1 MAEHRTRIL
10 LAMDGSD
17 QAFEAA
23 RYASQLFAPNQIDVV
38 LFHVTTKIPESF
50 WDIEEDPELRPKEAD
65 PRAPENQQEKEI
77 QELLERA
84 RQLFLDRG
92 VPEDAVIAKIQERQV
107 GIARDIIHESERD
120 YQGVV
125 LGRWGMSLLK
135 DFLWGSIA
143 DKLLGR
149 LTHVP
154 LCVVGGTPHVGK
166 ILVGLDGSEGAMRAV
181 DYVGTM
187 VSAHLEVSLYHAVR
201 ALDEKISHKAE
212 KSMKSVF
219 EKAIQSSG
227 KCRLSSQPNHS
238 EDGDGSTQSGR
249 SYYPI
254 CSEGWIWDHCCGA
267 KRSFRGGRVLH
278 GPGKQQGHSYGSG
291 IGRLGGELA
300 CIIHESSGFVNKHP
314 Q

>member
-1 MAEHRTRIL
+1 MAARRTKIL

-23 RYASQLFAPNQIDVV
+23 RYVSQLFAPNQIEVV

-50 WDIEEDPELRPKEAD
+50 WDIEEDPELRLKEPD
-65 PRAPENQQEKEI
+65 PRASEYQQEKEI

-92 VPEDAVIAKIQERQV
+92 VPEDAVIAKIQERKV
-107 GIARDIIHESERD
+107 GIARDIISESERD
-120 YQGVV
+120 CQGVV

-166 ILVGLDGSEGAMRAV
+166 ILVGLDGSEGAMRAI

-187 VSAHLEVSLYHAVR
+187 VSAHLEVTLYHAVR
-201 ALDEKISHKAE
+201 ALDEEIFRKAQQ
-212 KSMKSVF
+212 SMKSVF
-219 EKAIQSSG
+219 EEATSRLENAGFRRNQITARTATGVLSRAGAIIQYALKG
-227 KCRLSSQPNHS
+227 GYGTIVVGRRGLSEVEEFPM
-238 EDGDGSTQSGR
+238 
-249 SYYPI
+249 
-254 CSEGWIWDHCCGA
+254 
-267 KRSFRGGRVLH
+267 GRVSNKVIH
-278 GPGKQQGHSYGSG
+278 MA
-291 IGRLGGELA
+291 RELA
-300 CIIHESSGFVNKHP
+300 VWVVS
-314 Q
+314 

>member
-1 MAEHRTRIL
+1 MAEGRTRIL

-23 RYASQLFAPNQIDVV
+23 RYVNQLFAPNQINVV

-50 WDIEEDPELRPKEAD
+50 WDIEEDPELMLSEA
-65 PRAPENQQEKEI
+65 APSASEYQQEKEI
-77 QELLERA
+77 QELMERA

-92 VPEDAVIAKIQERQV
+92 VPEDAVVAKIQQRQV
-107 GIARDIIHESERD
+107 GIARDIISESERD
-120 YQGVV
+120 YQAVV

-166 ILVGLDGSEGAMRAV
+166 ILVGMDASEGAMRAV

-187 VSAHLEVSLYHAVR
+187 VSPHLEVTLYHAVR
-201 ALDEKISHKAE
+201 APDEEISHKAE

-219 EKAIQSSG
+219 EKATSRLENAGFRRSQITTRTATGVLSRAGAIIQYALKG
-227 KCRLSSQPNHS
+227 EYGTIVVGRRGLSEVEEFSM
-238 EDGDGSTQSGR
+238 
-249 SYYPI
+249 
-254 CSEGWIWDHCCGA
+254 
-267 KRSFRGGRVLH
+267 GRVSNKVIH
-278 GPGKQQGHSYGSG
+278 MAK
-291 IGRLGGELA
+291 ELA
-300 CIIHESSGFVNKHP
+300 VWVVS
-314 Q
+314 